1 MDKVFFGK
9 YDVTQIIRKWNSNK
23 SLVWDNVSIRM
34 IKICDKSVSYPL
46 ELISQASFQKVIFL
60 DLWENANIVF
70 AHIKEEK
77 STEHF

>member
-1 MDKVFFGK
+1 
-9 YDVTQIIRKWNSNK
+9 
-23 SLVWDNVSIRM
+23 M